1 MENQSKIENVIIV
14 HLESLNEDILWKE
27 CETGVLKN
35 IKYLKDTG
43 TYYANYYSTATST
56 IMAMSDFMFG
66 DRMACETSAS
76 LQNFCLQDKKN
87 LFTILE
93 ELGFQNFVYM
103 YPEFRGAD
111 LINANKIFK
120 GSKKFSCANRYEE
133 FLQGIGETISQN
145 DRFCMYVYDWTS
157 LNVNEYIK
165 NPDLTLEKLCVM
177 RYRHIDETVGFLLDA
192 LQKSNKLS
200 NTLLVL
206 FGDHG
211 DELYAGGFHYG
222 FTHAIEPLYSVI
234 KSPLII
240 HYGDTEG
247 CVADELTDL
256 TDIKDM
262 IARIVCTGEK
272 HVERPSRKYSF
283 ARNLFI
289 NQKSKRLNK
298 SYSVTDGSYLLVSSV
313 RGMELY
319 FTRYPC
325 YRYINLLNFFTLSK
339 HSGLKYK
346 NYLRDFIIQHY
357 DAMIARNVKEFQK
370 VFLEL
375 SRVLKMELSRMEKD
389 SKAGN
394 LKRYVPDKIRYD
406 IGLQAEIV
414 SDSVVE
420 KLFILNDMLKK
431 EK

>member
-1 MENQSKIENVIIV
+1 
-14 HLESLNEDILWKE
+14 
-27 CETGVLKN
+27 
-35 IKYLKDTG
+35 
-43 TYYANYYSTATST
+43 
-56 IMAMSDFMFG
+56 
-66 DRMACETSAS
+66 
-76 LQNFCLQDKKN
+76 
-87 LFTILE
+87 
-93 ELGFQNFVYM
+93 
-103 YPEFRGAD
+103 
-111 LINANKIFK
+111 
-120 GSKKFSCANRYEE
+120 
-133 FLQGIGETISQN
+133 
-145 DRFCMYVYDWTS
+145 
-157 LNVNEYIK
+157 
-165 NPDLTLEKLCVM
+165 
-177 RYRHIDETVGFLLDA
+177 
-192 LQKSNKLS
+192 
-200 NTLLVL
+200 
-206 FGDHG
+206 
-211 DELYAGGFHYG
+211 
-222 FTHAIEPLYSVI
+222 
-234 KSPLII
+234 
-240 HYGDTEG
+240 
-247 CVADELTDL
+247 
-256 TDIKDM
+256 M

-394 LKRYVPDKIRYD
+394 LKRYVPDKIIYD
-406 IGLQAEIV
+406 VGLQAEIV